1 MNNRDSAP
9 DANATGRKPFFYSSH
24 HFLTAAGAILAIG
37 IIVGLAPDDAA
48 ATRGEPTLTGNLPAV
63 TVPAIET
70 SLQSNEDKVSLP
82 LDLPPQPPAPATAS
96 TGTQEAMPAANT
108 DNWITTTIRNGDNLS
123 LIFGRLGISAQE
135 LHNVLALGGETQT
148 LKNLFPGEEI
158 RLQTG
163 PAGEVLALTYDMDE
177 SHTLWVLR
185 SQNSFTSHV
194 VAHPLEK
201 RITQASG
208 AISDSLFLSSQRA
221 GLSDNL
227 TMALAGIFG
236 WDIDFSL
243 DIRDG
248 DRFSVIY
255 EEVYKNGE
263 KLRDGDILAAEFV
276 NRGQVFRAVRYATA
290 NGNAQYYSP
299 TGKSLRKAFL
309 RSPVAF
315 TRVSSGF
322 SLGRLHPILNKIR
335 AHKGVDYAAP
345 IGTPVKS
352 TGDGKIVF
360 RGVKGGYGNAVIIQ
374 HGSRYSTLYGHLSG
388 FARGMSVGSR
398 VNQGQVIGYV
408 GMTGLATGPH
418 LHYEFRIDGVH
429 RNPLTVAFPDAAP
442 LTAQQLAGFTQQSLP
457 YLAQLDVL
465 NRAQTLLAQRNA
477 PGNADP
483 IALNVAE

>member
-1 MNNRDSAP
+1 
-9 DANATGRKPFFYSSH
+9 
-24 HFLTAAGAILAIG
+24 
-37 IIVGLAPDDAA
+37 
-48 ATRGEPTLTGNLPAV
+48 
-63 TVPAIET
+63 
-70 SLQSNEDKVSLP
+70 
-82 LDLPPQPPAPATAS
+82 
-96 TGTQEAMPAANT
+96 
-108 DNWITTTIRNGDNLS
+108 
-123 LIFGRLGISAQE
+123 
-135 LHNVLALGGETQT
+135 
-148 LKNLFPGEEI
+148 
-158 RLQTG
+158 
-163 PAGEVLALTYDMDE
+163 
-177 SHTLWVLR
+177 
-185 SQNSFTSHV
+185 
-194 VAHPLEK
+194 
-201 RITQASG
+201 
-208 AISDSLFLSSQRA
+208 
-221 GLSDNL
+221 
-227 TMALAGIFG
+227 
-236 WDIDFSL
+236 
-243 DIRDG
+243 
-248 DRFSVIY
+248 
-255 EEVYKNGE
+255 
-263 KLRDGDILAAEFV
+263 
-276 NRGQVFRAVRYATA
+276 
-290 NGNAQYYSP
+290 
-299 TGKSLRKAFL
+299 
-309 RSPVAF
+309 
-315 TRVSSGF
+315 VSSGF